1 MGGSAPRRTVGE
13 ERGEPSAGCS
23 PPTSPPVGPTKPCA
37 AIICAAARPRGV
49 ISCIERVVGERPLA
63 VVLDHTGTA
72 ALRRLAGRADVAA
85 AGLPTQLLCG
95 GHGLSA
101 WVLPHN
107 SLHSHGSG
115 RTGGP
120 AGGRAETACLPGGSR
135 LLRRGRGPPP
145 SALPGLA

>member
-1 MGGSAPRRTVGE
+1 VGGSAPRRTVGE

-23 PPTSPPVGPTKPCA
+23 PPTSPPVGPARPCA

-72 ALRRLAGRADVAA
+72 ALRRLAGRADVVA

-101 WVLPHN
+101 
-107 SLHSHGSG
+107 GADAQQ
-115 RTGGP
+115 P
-120 AGGRAETACLPGGSR
+120 ALARQWADGRAEPACLPGGSH
-135 LLRRGRGPPP
+135 LLRRGRGLPP